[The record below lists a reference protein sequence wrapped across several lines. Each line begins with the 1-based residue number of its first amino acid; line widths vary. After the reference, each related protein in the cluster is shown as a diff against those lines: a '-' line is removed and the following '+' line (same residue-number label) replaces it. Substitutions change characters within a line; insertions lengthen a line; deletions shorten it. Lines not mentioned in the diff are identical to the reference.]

1 MDDEV
6 GDSRK
11 SIILINQKNL
21 WLIISLYRTND
32 QEITEKELRYA
43 DNNVENKTMIRCNY
57 FNRLRNIEG

>member
-21 WLIISLYRTND
+21 WLIISFYRTND
-32 QEITEKELRYA
+32 QEIAEKCKSY
-43 DNNVENKTMIRCNY
+43 
-57 FNRLRNIEG
+57 